1 MPRPTRDDAWNLL
14 CEYTKSDS
22 LRKHARAVEQ
32 VMRTYARTRGEDV
45 ELFGLIGMLH
55 DFDYEKYPT
64 QEEHPYTG
72 AKILAERGYPEE
84 VITAIM
90 GHAPYTGVPRETLAA
105 QALFAFD
112 ELTGFIFAVTFVRPS
127 RSIREVTPKSVK
139 KKLKQRSFA
148 AAVSRDDIEQGI
160 TELGVDRTEHIQFVI
175 DALAQIDEELGLQG
189 TLDITS

>member
-84 VITAIM
+84 IITAIM
-90 GHAPYTGVPRETLAA
+90 GHAPYTGVPRDTHAA

-175 DALAQIDEELGLQG
+175 DALAQIDEELGLKG

>member
-1 MPRPTRDDAWNLL
+1 MPLPTRDDAWNLL

-84 VITAIM
+84 IITAIM

-175 DALAQIDEELGLQG
+175 DALAQIDEELGLKG

>member
-1 MPRPTRDDAWNLL
+1 MPLPTRDDAWNLL

-84 VITAIM
+84 IITAIM
-90 GHAPYTGVPRETLAA
+90 GHAPYTGVPRDTLAA

-175 DALAQIDEELGLQG
+175 DALAQIDEELGLKG

>member
-1 MPRPTRDDAWNLL
+1 MPLPTRDDAWNLL

-84 VITAIM
+84 IITAIM

-112 ELTGFIFAVTFVRPS
+112 ELAGFIFAVTFVRPS

-175 DALAQIDEELGLQG
+175 DALAQIDEELGLKG